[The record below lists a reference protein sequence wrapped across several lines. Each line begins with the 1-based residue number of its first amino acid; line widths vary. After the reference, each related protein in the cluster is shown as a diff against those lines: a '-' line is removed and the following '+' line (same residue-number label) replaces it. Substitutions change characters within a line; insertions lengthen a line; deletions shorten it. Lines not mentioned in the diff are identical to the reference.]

1 MLLEQLMK
9 FFVLFVLFW
18 GGLFGTALILVAG
31 EEGQEIPVDQP
42 FGKYEKNESKEEL
55 KKRELTLSLFD
66 TVTVDILLEKSID
79 NSLHEAFIFASLVNY
94 SLNCSRAPPR
104 SLC

>member
-1 MLLEQLMK
+1 MK

-18 GGLFGTALILVAG
+18 GVLLSTALPLAAEG
-31 EEGQEIPVDQP
+31 DGQEIPVDQP

-55 KKRELTLSLFD
+55 KKWELTPSLFG
-66 TVTVDILLEKSID
+66 TVTVDFLLEKSID
-79 NSLHEAFIFASLVNY
+79 SSLHEAFIFAPLVNY
-94 SLNCSRAPPR
+94 RLNCSRAPPL